1 MSRSRWQRRWLLPAC
16 LENTAPRPRFFSPWS
31 AGSKMASPHGVAVA
45 GGSARSRCP
54 PASAARQER
63 REGRPA
69 TRHFLPRF
77 FFFFPLLSC
86 FFPQV
91 LSSRLLSVFALDRPR
106 RVLFF
111 FIPSPFALLSLY
123 FSIVCYNANA
133 LAFSLPPSSVFCP
146 PALFHRLFLSIVC
159 HATASVLCT
168 GHSILLFFFSCV
180 IRSVCAFSKS

>member
-1 MSRSRWQRRWLLPAC
+1 MSRKHGAATTFFLAVERRLQDG
-16 LENTAPRPRFFSPWS
+16 F
-31 AGSKMASPHGVAVA
+31 
-45 GGSARSRCP
+45 SARRRCSGRKRTLPLPSRFRGAP
-54 PASAARQER
+54 GTT
-63 REGRPA
+63 GRPA
-69 TRHFLPRF
+69 GHSPFPPPL
-77 FFFFPLLSC
+77 FFFPLLSC